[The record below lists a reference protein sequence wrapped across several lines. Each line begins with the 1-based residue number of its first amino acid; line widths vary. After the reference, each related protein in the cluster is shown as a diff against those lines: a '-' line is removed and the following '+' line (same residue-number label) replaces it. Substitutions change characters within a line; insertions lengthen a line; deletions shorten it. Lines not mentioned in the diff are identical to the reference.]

1 MSPPLAAD
9 RTVQPS
15 LRHRWKGPWL
25 LAVAAL
31 HMGYAFVVFT
41 EPLREIVRR
50 GVLASVRNDPLLG
63 AVVWFVLFGLLFAL
77 LAWVVLQLERHG
89 GAAAAATQRPLG
101 FGLLAL
107 ALLGIVL
114 MPPSGFWLVLPPAL
128 ALCAAQPLP
137 TTPSTAFTPDS
148 RKTAS

>member
-1 MSPPLAAD
+1 MTHLAAD
-9 RTVQPS
+9 RPLPTP
-15 LRHRWKGPWL
+15 LRDRWKGPWL

-31 HMGYAFVVFT
+31 HMGYALVVFT

-50 GVLASVRNDPLLG
+50 GVLASVRHDPQIG

-101 FGLLAL
+101 VGLLAL
-107 ALLGIVL
+107 AVLGIVL

-128 ALCAAQPLP
+128 ALCAARP
-137 TTPSTAFTPDS
+137 TAFTPDPRDS
-148 RKTAS
+148 GKAAP